1 MQRLLHCNYNLLPA
15 HPLRMNAFKWRTK
28 KLSAARE
35 DSKITV
41 VVVVIVV
48 AVVVVGA
55 AATLIA
61 RGCKERPLMTAWEEA
76 AGAE

>member
-35 DSKITV
+35 GSKITV

-61 RGCKERPLMTAWEEA
+61 RGFNDGLGGSSGGRVAQ
-76 AGAE
+76 G

>member
-1 MQRLLHCNYNLLPA
+1 MQRLLLCNYNLLPA

-28 KLSAARE
+28 KLSAA
-35 DSKITV
+35 KITV
-41 VVVVIVV
+41 VVVVIVL